1 MPRSRRAATR
11 PNTAMDSE
19 EDGLERLSAVTENY
33 LLCLYRLWED
43 AVTPTVTQLTD
54 AIKQL
59 PPTEGLGSSVPSV
72 AGMTRRMQK
81 QGLVDIGSDKRIRL
95 TRKGFEGGEDIA
107 RRHRLAEWLVVRL
120 LEMDL
125 ECAYIEAHRLEHG
138 ISAELE
144 ARLRDRLGH
153 PEKSPFGR
161 PIPGA
166 GAPPL
171 PSNCI
176 TLDTAAKGAEYL
188 VERIPEEDRNLLK
201 FLDEAQIVPE
211 SRVSVA
217 EATPY
222 LGVMTVS
229 TPKDQVSMGFSVAQQ
244 ILVRPV
250 DNLKRLKETYQVPS
264 PSFGKGQA
272 GIKGYLATPY
282 PVAADHRPLP
292 RRPRLPAKQ
301 ALQKLQEASPAR

>member
-1 MPRSRRAATR
+1 MPRARRAPSRAAVE
-11 PNTAMDSE
+11 PED
-19 EDGLERLSAVTENY
+19 DGLERLSAVTENY

-43 AVTPTVTQLTD
+43 SVTPTVTQLTD
-54 AIKQL
+54 AIKEL

-81 QGLVDIGSDKRIRL
+81 QGLVDVGSDKRIRL
-95 TRKGFEGGEDIA
+95 TSKGFEGGEDIA
-107 RRHRLAEWLVVRL
+107 RRHRLAEWLVVKL
-120 LEMDL
+120 LDMDL

-138 ISAELE
+138 ISSELE
-144 ARLRDRLGH
+144 AQLREKLGY

-166 GAPPL
+166 GAPSL
-171 PSNCI
+171 PPNCI
-176 TLDTAAKGAEYL
+176 TLDKAAKDVEYL

-211 SRVSVA
+211 SRVSVS

-229 TPKDQVSMGFSVAQQ
+229 TPREQVSMGFTVAQQ
-244 ILVRPV
+244 ILVRP
-250 DNLKRLKETYQVPS
+250 
-264 PSFGKGQA
+264 
-272 GIKGYLATPY
+272 
-282 PVAADHRPLP
+282 ADD
-292 RRPRLPAKQ
+292 
-301 ALQKLQEASPAR
+301 

>member
-1 MPRSRRAATR
+1 MPRARRAPTR
-11 PNTAMDSE
+11 AAVEPED
-19 EDGLERLSAVTENY
+19 DGLERLSAVTENY

-43 AVTPTVTQLTD
+43 SVTPTVTQLTD
-54 AIKQL
+54 AIKEL

-81 QGLVDIGSDKRIRL
+81 QGLVDVGSDKRIRL
-95 TRKGFEGGEDIA
+95 TSKGFEGGEDIA
-107 RRHRLAEWLVVRL
+107 RRHRLAEWLVVKL
-120 LEMDL
+120 LDMDL

-138 ISAELE
+138 ISSELE
-144 ARLRDRLGH
+144 AQLREKLGY

-166 GAPPL
+166 GAPAL
-171 PSNCI
+171 PPNCI
-176 TLDTAAKGAEYL
+176 TLDKAAKDVEYL

-211 SRVSVA
+211 SRVSVS

-229 TPKDQVSMGFSVAQQ
+229 TPREQVSMGFTVAQQ
-244 ILVRPV
+244 ILVRP
-250 DNLKRLKETYQVPS
+250 
-264 PSFGKGQA
+264 
-272 GIKGYLATPY
+272 
-282 PVAADHRPLP
+282 ADD
-292 RRPRLPAKQ
+292 
-301 ALQKLQEASPAR
+301 

>member
-1 MPRSRRAATR
+1 MPRSRRAAPRVSPEAT
-11 PNTAMDSE
+11 TE
-19 EDGLERLSAVTENY
+19 EDGLERFSAVTENY

-43 AVTPTVTQLTD
+43 TVTPTVTQLTD

-107 RRHRLAEWLVVRL
+107 RRHRLAEWLVVQL

-138 ISAELE
+138 ISGELE
-144 ARLRDRLGH
+144 ARLRERLGH
-153 PEKSPFGR
+153 PKKSPFGR

-166 GAPPL
+166 GAPPQ
-171 PSNCI
+171 PPNCI
-176 TLDTAAKGAEYL
+176 TLNMAAKDAQYL

-217 EATPY
+217 ESTPY

-229 TPKDQVSMGFSVAQQ
+229 TPKAQVSMGFNVAQQ
-244 ILVRPV
+244 ILVRPAEQS
-250 DNLKRLKETYQVPS
+250 NE
-264 PSFGKGQA
+264 
-272 GIKGYLATPY
+272 
-282 PVAADHRPLP
+282 
-292 RRPRLPAKQ
+292 
-301 ALQKLQEASPAR
+301 